1 MTIKRNTMKA
11 AVLVLAALA
20 VASCS
25 QKKFHI
31 EGTISEAQ
39 DSMLYLENVGVE
51 NVTTVESVKLGADG
65 TFSFS
70 GEQAESPEFYR
81 LRISDQ
87 IINISIDS
95 TETVTVKAAYPT
107 MITQYEVSGSDN
119 CQKIKELTLKQ
130 IDLQQRAI
138 SLQRSMSINAAADSI
153 DKLIKAYKEDVCNN
167 YIYKDPKASYAYFA
181 LFQTLGGLFIFN
193 PQANPEDVK
202 AFNAV
207 ATNWDVNYPD
217 AMRTTNLHNIAING
231 MKTKRIKEYNNM
243 QTIDASKVETT
254 GLIDFELT
262 DNKGQTRRLSD
273 LKGKVVL
280 LDFHLFGMDDSPKR
294 ILALREIYNKYSAQ
308 GFEIYQVALDSNEH
322 FWKQQTAAL
331 PWISVRDP
339 EGINSQR
346 LVFYNVQA
354 VPDFFL
360 IDRNNNIVMRQAQI
374 GDVEEEIK
382 KLL

>member
-51 NVTTVESVKLGADG
+51 SVTTVESVKLGADG

-339 EGINSQR
+339 EGISSQR

-354 VPDFFL
+354 IPDFFL

>member
-1 MTIKRNTMKA
+1 MTIKKNTMKA
-11 AVLVLAALA
+11 AVLMLAALA

-87 IINISIDS
+87 IIDISIDS

-119 CQKIKELTLKQ
+119 CQKIKEITLKQ

-153 DKLIKAYKEDVCNN
+153 DKLIKAYREDVCNN

-339 EGINSQR
+339 EGISSQR

>member
-1 MTIKRNTMKA
+1 MKA

-167 YIYKDPKASYAYFA
+167 YIYKGPKASYAYFA

-339 EGINSQR
+339 EGISSQR

>member
-1 MTIKRNTMKA
+1 MTIKKNTMKA
-11 AVLVLAALA
+11 AVLMLAALA

-51 NVTTVESVKLGADG
+51 SVTTVESVKLGADG

-138 SLQRSMSINAAADSI
+138 SLQRSMSINAAADST

-339 EGINSQR
+339 EGISSQR

>member
-153 DKLIKAYKEDVCNN
+153 DKLIKAYREDVCNN

-339 EGINSQR
+339 EGISSQR